1 MIERCTI
8 EHCPKTTSERTNR
21 LPRGPAMD
29 LRLDHREKE
38 GIQILDLRG
47 HLKAGDSEV
56 TLLTTID
63 ALVKTNALK
72 VILNLAEVARIDA
85 NGLEAL
91 VSCHTQIQKCGG
103 ALKLAR
109 LNIERFSP
117 NVLTKLNT
125 VFEVFVDEQDAVNS
139 FFPGRAVRQYDV
151 LEWVRGQEK
160 AGWS

>member
-1 MIERCTI
+1 M
-8 EHCPKTTSERTNR
+8 HC
-21 LPRGPAMD
+21 GPAMD
-29 LRLDHREKE
+29 LRLSQRDKE
-38 GIQILDLRG
+38 GIRILDMRG
-47 HLKAGDSEV
+47 HLKAGDSESN
-56 TLLTTID
+56 LRTTIN
-63 ALVKTNALK
+63 AFVKANALNI
-72 VILNLAEVARIDA
+72 ILNLAEVTRIDA
-85 NGLEAL
+85 DGLEAL
-91 VSCHTQIQKCGG
+91 VFCYTQIRRHDG

-109 LNIERFSP
+109 LNIEHLSL